1 MAVAKA
7 RGDRASQRF
16 SRARLRSRANRER
29 VVGRAGRRSRLLHG
43 QERPRPETVGLPRSP
58 NSFLVLARVVRL
70 TRAWMPS
77 ASHAG
82 PKQHERHICRA
93 SLPQQFL
100 ILARG
105 IASTGAR
112 ENRSRA
118 RLFGSRADRRVL

>member
-43 QERPRPETVGLPRSP
+43 QERPWPETVDLPRSP

-70 TRAWMPS
+70 TCHATRKQTRVRRA
-77 ASHAG
+77 A
-82 PKQHERHICRA
+82 
-93 SLPQQFL
+93 LPEQFV
-100 ILARG
+100 ILARCF
-105 IASTGAR
+105 AFAGAR
-112 ENRSRA
+112 VNFSRA
-118 RLFGSRADRRVL
+118 RLCGSRTGRRVFCFFKQKTAY